1 MRYLLIILLTI
12 LISDTNSKW
21 EDSDKELEL
30 IKESLKNI
38 PIEKK
43 ELPMWEVKQYVDEYG
58 DLVGDKYISN
68 TILIE
73 GTFSNSAVTNEKLL
87 VEILIGKKYIDFILY
102 EYGSRR
108 VKDKSGRI
116 YRVGL
121 KHNGDIIS
129 TSKFNR
135 FPPCEARMG
144 TDRIR
149 VKGGRKFKRLKNAFL
164 EGGDLKFHIVQQ
176 ITGIESEYKF
186 ALLDLDGTKI
196 KDKLS
201 NLK

>member
-1 MRYLLIILLTI
+1 MRYLLIILLTLAFASTETDVI
-12 LISDTNSKW
+12 KQAG
-21 EDSDKELEL
+21 EL
-30 IKESLKNI
+30 IKSASEELKSENKDI
-38 PIEKK
+38 
-43 ELPMWEVKQYVDEYG
+43 PMWTISQYVDEYG
-58 DLVGDKYISN
+58 DLVGDKFVTNQIP
-68 TILIE
+68 IL
-73 GTFSNSAVTNEKLL
+73 GTFSNSAVTNEELS
-87 VEILIGKKYIDFILY
+87 VTILIGEKYIDFMLF

-108 VKDKSGRI
+108 VKDKAGRI

-121 KHNGDIIS
+121 KHNGELIS

-149 VKGGRKFKRLKNAFL
+149 VKGGKKLKRLKNAFL

-186 ALLDLDGTKI
+186 ALLDLD
-196 KDKLS
+196 S
-201 NLK
+201 PE

>member
-1 MRYLLIILLTI
+1 MRYLLIILSFTL
-12 LISDTNSKW
+12 LLS
-21 EDSDKELEL
+21 ED
-30 IKESLKNI
+30 
-38 PIEKK
+38 KK
-43 ELPMWEVKQYVDEYG
+43 ITSEEQTEVKDIPMWTISQYVDEYG
-58 DLVGDKYISN
+58 DLVGDKYVTNQIP
-68 TILIE
+68 IL
-73 GTFSNSAVTNEKLL
+73 GTFSNSAVTNEELS
-87 VEILIGKKYIDFILY
+87 VTILIGEKYIDFMLF

-116 YRVGL
+116 YRIGL
-121 KHNGDIIS
+121 KHNGELIS

-201 NLK
+201 TLK